1 MGNDPS
7 TDEQIDRWKQQTDDE
22 PNSDSEVQAY
32 SLADILVFHRSLSS
46 SSVRTLRC
54 GYTSAPWKRLFES
67 A

>member
-1 MGNDPS
+1 MDDNDHS
-7 TDEQIDRWKQQTDDE
+7 AEEERTTGKLKQFTCTA
-22 PNSDSEVQAY
+22 PYKVSI
-32 SLADILVFHRSLSS
+32 ILVFRPSLSS